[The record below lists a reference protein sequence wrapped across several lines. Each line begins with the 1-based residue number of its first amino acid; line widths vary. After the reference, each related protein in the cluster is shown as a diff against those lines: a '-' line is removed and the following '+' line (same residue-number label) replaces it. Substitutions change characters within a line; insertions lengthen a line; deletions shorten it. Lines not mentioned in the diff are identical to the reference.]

1 MTTHLPSSLQHLLE
15 VVVGQPWPEGD
26 EDQLWDMANEYDTFK
41 TKIEDLSKALTEAAA
56 ELPDYMQGTGA
67 DQFVKWAGTD
77 SPNDLKQLEDQITQL
92 SNMCRNAGGDI
103 RKSKVMIIIQ
113 LVMLAA
119 MIAYLIAS
127 LFGAFA
133 IPGVIATFRAVIQAL
148 VQALLLN
155 LLLTLGM
162 DAAIQGIEKALGQRA
177 TIDLKSLEASA
188 ISGVVGG
195 LLFGA
200 GSVAG
205 SFLRNGI
212 ARIVSNGI
220 SNTFKD
226 VV

>member
-1 MTTHLPSSLQHLLE
+1 MTTHLPESLQHLLE

-26 EDQLWDMANEYDTFK
+26 EDQLWDMAHEYDAFNEAVNK
-41 TKIEDLSKALTEAAA
+41 LSAALKDAAA
-56 ELPDYMQGTGA
+56 ELPSYMQGTGA

-77 SPNDLKQLEDQITQL
+77 SPKDLGQIHDQIQQL

-103 RKSKVMIIIQ
+103 RKTKVMIIVQ

-162 DAAIQGIEKALGQRA
+162 EAAIHGIEQALGQRA

-205 SFLRNGI
+205 
-212 ARIVSNGI
+212 
-220 SNTFKD
+220 
-226 VV
+226 